1 MATLTYD
8 PTPADQPEFNEAE
21 VEAIAIGEAH
31 EAEQNQMLAGKFK
44 DAEALE
50 QAYIELQKKL
60 GQSNEEPDET
70 ESGLQEGNETSEEV
84 EEAPEAFVNATQE
97 WYENGELSQE
107 TFDAL
112 AGMDSSD
119 LINAYL
125 NSQDG
130 VPQPQQAEIGDQ
142 DISSIQQIA
151 GGSDEYQNLMAWAGE
166 NLPANYVE
174 SFDALVDSGNVPA
187 IQLAV
192 SGLLSSYTEAN
203 GYEGRMLT
211 GGPARDVVDAFRSQA
226 EVVQAMSD
234 PRYDA
239 DPAYRNDVFEKL
251 SRSNIDY

>member
-8 PTPADQPEFNEAE
+8 STPADQPEFNAEEQEAL
-21 VEAIAIGEAH
+21 AIGEAY

-60 GQSNEEPDET
+60 GQSNDEPEET
-70 ESGLQEGNETSEEV
+70 EGLQEGDETSEEV
-84 EEAPEAFVNATQE
+84 EEVPEAFVNATQE

-125 NSQDG
+125 KSQDG
-130 VPQPQQAEIGDQ
+130 VSQSQQTEIGEQ

-151 GGSDEYQNLMAWAGE
+151 GGADQYQNLMAWAGE

-192 SGLLSSYTEAN
+192 SGLLASYTEAN

-211 GGPARDVVDAFRSQA
+211 GGPARDTVDAFRSQA